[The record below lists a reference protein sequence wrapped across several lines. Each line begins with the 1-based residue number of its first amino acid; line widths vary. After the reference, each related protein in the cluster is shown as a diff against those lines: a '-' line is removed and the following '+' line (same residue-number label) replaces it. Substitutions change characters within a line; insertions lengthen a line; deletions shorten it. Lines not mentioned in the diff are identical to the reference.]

1 MSGCRHYQS
10 RVNEEAL
17 GRGRFG
23 RIIENEL
30 ALQQQPEFRR
40 DRAAVRA
47 LLDPDCIEVDRTGRV
62 WALEPLIE
70 ALATQTGYMVP
81 QNSEPVAATVGPGVQ
96 LLTYRDE
103 RTFHSS
109 VWVKDASDAWR
120 LRFHQQTPINE

>member
-1 MSGCRHYQS
+1 VRAATVTKQAVDDS
-10 RVNEEAL
+10 E
-17 GRGRFG
+17 

-30 ALQQQPEFRR
+30 ALQQPQVRR

-47 LLDPDCIEVDRTGRV
+47 LLDPECLEVDRTGRV
-62 WALEPLIE
+62 WMIEPLIE
-70 ALATQTGYMVP
+70 ALATQTGYVVP
-81 QNSEPVAATVGPGVQ
+81 ENSELAATTVGPGVQ

-120 LRFHQQTPINE
+120 LRFHQQTPING